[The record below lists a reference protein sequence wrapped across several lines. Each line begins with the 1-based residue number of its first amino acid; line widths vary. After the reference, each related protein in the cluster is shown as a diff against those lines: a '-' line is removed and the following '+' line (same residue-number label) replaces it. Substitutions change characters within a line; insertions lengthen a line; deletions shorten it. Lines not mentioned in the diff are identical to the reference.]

1 MRWRAEAAEVFAP
14 IESRLKGPRKFSVA
28 EASNVRLNWFK
39 EWGWLYRPVALPG
52 WLALI
57 LTVAFSVQVFTAVDR
72 QHRTQHLAAL
82 PAEPFVKPP

>member
-1 MRWRAEAAEVFAP
+1 M
-14 IESRLKGPRKFSVA
+14 
-28 EASNVRLNWFK
+28 RLNWFK

-72 QHRTQHLAAL
+72 HSHSVSDTLYGIFPFWVSAWTVFGWLASRTSA
-82 PAEPFVKPP
+82 KPNS